1 MLAGPK
7 LHTVSVLSGLKI
19 KGQLLSKSY
28 CQRFLDEELVRDALV
43 VERVMDVDVSE
54 TWVVVNVVDLVDV
67 DVAFMLA
74 ITIERVLLA
83 ILGPIR
89 LRM

>member
-1 MLAGPK
+1 M
-7 LHTVSVLSGLKI
+7 
-19 KGQLLSKSY
+19 
-28 CQRFLDEELVRDALV
+28 RDALV